1 MFQLKNFAIKLNKM
15 CNLYIYKKGGDSMNE
30 EKLRIIN
37 SLVDLLSIEVQRE
50 QNKKHPKIRWRFIA
64 LVIAISVFVYIKV
77 DEH

>member
-1 MFQLKNFAIKLNKM
+1 
-15 CNLYIYKKGGDSMNE
+15 MNE

-50 QNKKHPKIRWRFIA
+50 QNKKNPKIRWRFIA